1 MAEYKDRE
9 HYIPLRV
16 DDLVTLL
23 CTDKGLNAE
32 QGELFR
38 QFCRLVTATFHFEYH
53 DKLKELK
60 NEYAPFDPDRVT
72 ATLKPLS
79 DEARQQK
86 LDALFE
92 HFGQL
97 MERANYKKLERA
109 DLEKALEGASDW
121 GVNMEVDLNIFEKL
135 AGYVR
140 GDVLGTRTRRRWRN
154 LWRLETVKVPV
165 FQRLVMMLKL
175 KPNKRVPRD
184 VDTKVVYIKLF
195 KDIPK
200 MDIEML
206 LPGARVQ
213 IPKLQWYKMGGSILG
228 GLAFIVYKVVMEL
241 TQIMT
246 FAVAALW
253 GPIVALLGYGY
264 KQFAGYQ
271 TTRQAYSLQLNQS
284 LYYQNLDNNA
294 GVLFHVLDEAEEQEC
309 REAILAYYY
318 LWRYDRGTGWR
329 APDLDDYVEMDLE
342 RLANLKVDFEIEDAL
357 AKLERLHLVEK
368 VGENYRAVPLQR
380 ALEILDDKWDNI
392 FPYANALR
400 S

>member
-23 CTDKGLNAE
+23 STDKGQSAE
-32 QGELFR
+32 QSELFR

-53 DKLKELK
+53 DKLKDLK

-72 ATLKPLS
+72 TPLKPLS
-79 DEARQQK
+79 DEARQQR
-86 LDALFE
+86 LDDLFA

-97 MERANYKKLERA
+97 MERANYKKLEQA

-140 GDVLGTRTRRRWRN
+140 GDMLGTRTRRRWRN
-154 LWRLETVKVPV
+154 LWRLETVQVPI

-175 KPNKRVPRD
+175 KPNKRVPKD

-213 IPKLQWYKMGGSILG
+213 IPKMQWYKLGGSVVAGLG
-228 GLAFIVYKVVMEL
+228 FIAYKVFMEL
-241 TQIMT
+241 AQILT
-246 FAVAALW
+246 FAVTAVW
-253 GPIVALLGYGY
+253 GPIIALLGYGY
-264 KQFAGYQ
+264 KQYAGYQ
-271 TTRQAYSLQLNQS
+271 NTRQTYNLQLNQS

-318 LWRYDRGTGWR
+318 LWRYAPEKGWP
-329 APDLDDYVEMDLE
+329 ASSLDDYVEMDLE
-342 RLANLKVDFEIEDAL
+342 RLVNLKVDFEIEDAL
-357 AKLERLHLVEK
+357 AKLERLQLVEK
-368 VGENYRAVPLQR
+368 TDDRYRAVPPQR

-400 S
+400 